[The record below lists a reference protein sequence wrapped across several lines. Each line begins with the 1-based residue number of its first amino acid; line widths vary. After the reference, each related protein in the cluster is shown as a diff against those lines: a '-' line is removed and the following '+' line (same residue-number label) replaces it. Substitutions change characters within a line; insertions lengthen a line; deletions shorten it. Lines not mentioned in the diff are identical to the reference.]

1 MYEYLYFLIVLVVV
15 IITFA
20 YIKIRYPFWNVQ
32 PVYHTYDF
40 WRWFY
45 RTPFLIQRGAPLKTK
60 FYSKNVKTVA
70 YSDLEKDMNSRLVDI
85 VQCYW
90 SLSERIL
97 VTIDSEYLHNMLTG
111 HSHSSYVSVY
121 NDTVFGVSPSSKE
134 VNNDPLLMR
143 TDYPIGCII
152 SYPTRMF
159 MWNQDGNSVETPAYM
174 WDFLCVHRDY
184 RDKNLDRQIM
194 QTHEFNQ
201 RLGTPNIGVSL
212 VKREEKLCEGI
223 VPLVEY
229 KTCMFYLRNVR
240 IPPLLPHFTVVRIQ
254 EQNLGILSD
263 FLYGISHNTNPIF
276 RFCAFPEIGS
286 LVAKI
291 KAQQWYIYAL
301 KRQDDLYGLYFFKN
315 SKIVYEELEQGNLLE
330 CVATIS
336 NTRHDGVFFS
346 GFLHALRGV
355 LDNAKNS
362 EKFEYKLIEFSTLGH
377 NGKILEKWRWK
388 YTPILE
394 LRAAYYIYNM
404 VVPGTPF
411 SKDAVFVL

>member
-1 MYEYLYFLIVLVVV
+1 MYEYLYFLVVLVVV
-15 IITFA
+15 IIIFA

-32 PVYHTYDF
+32 PVYHVYDF

-45 RTPFLIQRGAPLKTK
+45 REPFLIQRGAPLKTK

-70 YSDLEKDMNSRLVDI
+70 YSDLEKDMNPRLVDL

-97 VTIDSEYLHNMLTG
+97 VVIDSEYLHAMLTG
-111 HSHSSYVSVY
+111 HSHPSYVSFY
-121 NDTVFGVSPSSKE
+121 NDTVFDISPKE
-134 VNNDPLLMR
+134 DAPLLTR
-143 TDYPIGCII
+143 LDYPIGCMI
-152 SYPTRMF
+152 SYPTRIF
-159 MWNQDGNSVETPAYM
+159 MWNQEGNSVETPAYV
-174 WDFLCVHRDY
+174 WDLLCVHRDY
-184 RDKNLDRQIM
+184 RNKNLDRQIM

-201 RLGTPNIGVSL
+201 RLGTPDVSVSL
-212 VKREEKLCEGI
+212 LKREEKLCEGI

-240 IPPLLPHFTVVRIQ
+240 IPPLLPNFTVVRIH
-254 EQNLGILSD
+254 EQNLGTLSD
-263 FLYGISHNTNPIF
+263 FLYGISHTTSPMF
-276 RFCAFPEIGS
+276 RFCAFPEMGS

-291 KAQQWYIYAL
+291 KAQQLYVYVL
-301 KRQDDLYGLYFFKN
+301 KNRDDLYGVYFFQN

-330 CVATIS
+330 CVATVS

-346 GFLHALRGV
+346 GFLHALHGV
-355 LDNAKNS
+355 LDSAKNS
-362 EKFEYKLIEFSTLGH
+362 EKFEYKLIVFSNLGH

-394 LRAAYYIYNM
+394 LKAAYYIYNM

-411 SKDAVFVL
+411 SQESVMVL